1 MIDAR
6 KFWTMCRLHD
16 WFYMMSDDP
25 EAYRN
30 GLESERR
37 LMELAIQSLDHADIY
52 EAWRAYHFESGPKPV
67 EPKLEEVK

>member
-16 WFYMMSDDP
+16 WFYSMSDDP

-30 GLESERR
+30 GADMEER
-37 LMELAIQSLDHADIY
+37 LIELARLSPAHAEIY
-52 EAWRAYHFESGPKPV
+52 EAWRTHHYDAGARPA
-67 EPKLEEVK
+67 EPKLDTV